1 MSGNINTCWEET
13 HSRVASFTCFSCV
26 GRLVEKDA
34 VSYVQLSTNG
44 YAAIVIT
51 DNLP

>member
-1 MSGNINTCWEET
+1 MLGRDAFSGGF
-13 HSRVASFTCFSCV
+13 VYMFTLLV
-26 GRLVEKDA
+26 LGGTLVEKDA

-44 YAAIVIT
+44 YVASIIT

>member
-1 MSGNINTCWEET
+1 MLGLRL
-13 HSRVASFTCFSCV
+13 HVLV